1 METNFGGNGVAMV
14 LSFAA
19 EFLEVT
25 RSDVLSQ
32 VENNS
37 ETNMSAAILEI
48 DLFKFYFFPF
58 VV

>member
-25 RSDVLSQ
+25 GSDALSQ

-37 ETNMSAAILEI
+37 EMKMSVTILEI